1 MSSLRETTACGDS
14 TAKLLQAW
22 MPSAHVCSNVESLE
36 SPHFLNQA
44 PPRAQQLRLPDFL
57 VVPHLGHPV
66 LLLGADV
73 LVVVS
78 DVPVV
83 VCVSVGCGDDA
94 GVELAQQTQ

>member
-1 MSSLRETTACGDS
+1 MTRRI
-14 TAKLLQAW
+14 AKLKAFFNVLLQAW
-22 MPSAHVCSNVESLE
+22 MPSAHVCSNIESLE

-78 DVPVV
+78 AVPVV
-83 VCVSVGCGDDA
+83 VSASVGMMRALD
-94 GVELAQQTQ
+94 

>member
-1 MSSLRETTACGDS
+1 MSSLRDITACGDS

-22 MPSAHVCSNVESLE
+22 MPSAHVCSNVESPA

-66 LLLGADV
+66 LLLLGADV

-78 DVPVV
+78 SVPVV
-83 VCVSVGCGDDA
+83 VSASVGMM
-94 GVELAQQTQ
+94 LALD